1 MTDQERPMDDGVR
14 EMRLVV
20 TAPDYE
26 ASLPGGRFDRDRV
39 RKFLVAG
46 FQAPDSPMRDPWIRR
61 VEQ

>member
-39 RKFLVAG
+39 RKFLAAG
-46 FQAPDSPMRDPWIRR
+46 FQAPNSPMRDR
-61 VEQ
+61 

>member
-1 MTDQERPMDDGVR
+1 MTDQEGPMDDGVR

-39 RKFLVAG
+39 RKFLCVG
-46 FQAPDSPMRDPWIRR
+46 IRTPNSPMRDR
-61 VEQ
+61 

>member
-1 MTDQERPMDDGVR
+1 MTDQEGPRDDGVR

-39 RKFLVAG
+39 REFLCVG
-46 FQAPDSPMRDPWIRR
+46 IRTPNSPMRDPWIRR